1 MLSKRMIR
9 EAVNSRLSLLSEK
22 QREEKSVLLN
32 QQLNTCLQ
40 RLSLR
45 KLACFFP
52 MVPEPKIDINYLFNN
67 YELIVPKWCDDQY
80 KFVYLN
86 SLDNLTKGRYNIL
99 EPNDTCLV
107 DEQDLISEHTGFL
120 VPGLGFDYKGNRLG
134 HGQGNYDRLLEHTS
148 GICIGICFED
158 QLFAS
163 IPSDNHDQI
172 MSFIVHENDFF
183 PCVGEDAY

>member
-1 MLSKRMIR
+1 MLSKRVIR
-9 EAVNSRLSLLSEK
+9 EAVNSRLSLLSQK
-22 QREEKSVLLN
+22 QRAEKSVLLN
-32 QQLNTCLQ
+32 QQLTTCLKS
-40 RLSLR
+40 LSLT

-52 MVPEPKIDINYLFNN
+52 MATEPKIDINYLFQNF
-67 YELIVPKWCDDQY
+67 ELIVPKWCDDQY

-86 SLDNLTKGRYNIL
+86 SLDNLSKGRYNIL

-107 DEQDLISEHTGFL
+107 DEQDLSSENTGFL
-120 VPGLGFDYKGNRLG
+120 VPGLAFDYKGHRLG

-148 GICIGICFED
+148 GLHIGICFED

-163 IPSDNHDQI
+163 IPTDNHDEI